1 MPSEIRIGNFHAG
14 ACAQGREK
22 KLKRGGDGTERLKT
36 AHSWQPNLNT
46 KTLPE
51 PTTTTTKSSEIFKG
65 FSSFLVQ
72 NSAFP
77 LLPAPPHLSSSDSR
91 TVFAHR
97 ALRRQITHKLKSV
110 MHMQPC
116 PPGSTH
122 FILESV
128 GGFFFSILLSKT
140 HTIKKSVG
148 MWGIL
153 TNFSTSSGNER
164 KHRRVGS
171 EVWDIEFWFW
181 IQHLAVSPWISHFT
195 LWA

>member
-97 ALRRQITHKLKSV
+97 ALRRRITHRLKSV

-128 GGFFFSILLSKT
+128 GWTFLLCSAFQNPHYQKV
-140 HTIKKSVG
+140 SWNVG
-148 MWGIL
+148 D
-153 TNFSTSSGNER
+153 TN
-164 KHRRVGS
+164 
-171 EVWDIEFWFW
+171 
-181 IQHLAVSPWISHFT
+181 
-195 LWA
+195 